1 MPDVILSVQNIRKLL
16 AAGNGDCA
24 LLYLCRAAAL
34 SDVVTGFTEARL
46 ECAASL
52 LRQLGL
58 DESQNPR
65 FQQMDAPPEYSEEDI
80 RRQME
85 LPRSGFRK
93 LVGEVQRC
101 LGRTLS
107 TEDLKM
113 LLSMEEYLGLPGEV
127 INVLVHYCVERSRS
141 RGTGRMPGMRSIEKV
156 AYSWADKRIDTL
168 EKAAAYMQSETKKN
182 TRQGELRELLG
193 LTGRCLSPS
202 EERYLQAWVEMG
214 FANDAILLAYDN
226 TCENT
231 GGLTWKYMNSILER
245 WNSKGLYNAEQ
256 IQTLDRKP
264 TSAARKGGYQRHG
277 DAPSPAMLDA
287 VKQMLEE
294 EDGEGCGA
302 NPGVRGR

>member
-1 MPDVILSVQNIRKLL
+1 MPEVILSVQNIRKLL

-58 DESQNPR
+58 DDSRNPR
-65 FQQMDAPPEYSEEDI
+65 FQQMESPPEYSEEDI

-107 TEDLKM
+107 TEDLKI

-127 INVLVHYCVERSRS
+127 INVLVHYCAERSRS
-141 RGTGRMPGMRSIEKV
+141 RGSGKMPVMRNIEKV
-156 AYSWADKRIDTL
+156 AHSWADNQIDTL
-168 EKAAAYMQSETKKN
+168 EKAAAYMQSETKRSVRRSEIR
-182 TRQGELRELLG
+182 TLLG
-193 LTGRCLSPS
+193 LTDRRLSPS
-202 EERYLQAWVEMG
+202 EERYIRSWTEMG
-214 FANDAILLAYDN
+214 FSDDAVLLAYDK

-245 WNSKGLYNAEQ
+245 WNTQGLYTADQ
-256 IQTLDRKP
+256 IKALDRKP
-264 TSAARKGGYQRHG
+264 ASAGKKGGYQRH
-277 DAPSPAMLDA
+277 DDPPSPAMLDA

-294 EDGEGCGA
+294 EEY
-302 NPGVRGR
+302 PRREE